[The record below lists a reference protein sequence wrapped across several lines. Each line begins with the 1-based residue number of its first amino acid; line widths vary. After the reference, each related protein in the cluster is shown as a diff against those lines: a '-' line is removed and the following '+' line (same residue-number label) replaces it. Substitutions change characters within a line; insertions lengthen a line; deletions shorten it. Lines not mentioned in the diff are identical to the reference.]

1 MHGGVAPADQAEVEE
16 VLGIAEGAG
25 NGENGLVWRVAV
37 GAASS
42 GAASSGAGGIA
53 VSLGFCQPA

>member
-42 GAASSGAGGIA
+42 GA
-53 VSLGFCQPA
+53 PR